1 MLSLTLQQI
10 KKVINGVKSYR
21 KLIKMV
27 MVLLIFMSSSNN
39 IMGGLMTGKF
49 DRLSSLCSE
58 EVREK
63 LREEYIT
70 LETQRTNY

>member
-1 MLSLTLQQI
+1 
-10 KKVINGVKSYR
+10 
-21 KLIKMV
+21 
-27 MVLLIFMSSSNN
+27 
-39 IMGGLMTGKF
+39 MGGLMTGKF